1 MSIPLYTDIFIPL
14 LNLYS
19 DNQIHHK
26 YDFNLKIYEH
36 FNVSEAEQNQKLKSG
51 NSTVE
56 NRISWA
62 TTFLFKA
69 KLITRTSRSNYQI
82 TERGIEF
89 LKLKWTEY
97 DFNRLYEIYPDLLED
112 LFWNPKLRNTDTD
125 PSITVINN
133 NSADFT
139 PDELLDQVVKQ
150 NQSGLYS
157 DLETQIKNI
166 TPRAFEKLV
175 VDLLVK
181 MKYGTE
187 EFSKTTS
194 YTNDKGIDGIVQADI
209 LGFEK
214 IYVQAK
220 KYEGNVGRPDIQ
232 NFVGSMRG
240 NKGVFITTSSF
251 APSVNEYLRERREI
265 VQLIDG
271 QKLIELMYQF
281 NLGVSVKSIVEVKGL
296 DQDYF
301 DGLE

>member
-36 FNVSEAEQNQKLKSG
+36 FNVSEAEQNLKLKSG

-69 KLITRTSRSNYQI
+69 KLITRTSRSNYKI

-112 LFWNPKLRNTDTD
+112 LFWNPKLRNTDSD
-125 PSITVINN
+125 ASLNVIEENTE
-133 NSADFT
+133 DYT
-139 PDELLDQVVKQ
+139 PDELLDQVVKK
-150 NQSGLYS
+150 NQSGIYS
-157 DLETQIKNI
+157 DLKDQIKNI

-181 MKYGTE
+181 MNYGTE
-187 EFSKTTS
+187 EFSRTTS

-220 KYEGNVGRPDIQ
+220 KYEGKVGRPDIQ
-232 NFVGSMRG
+232 HFLGSLQG
-240 NKGVFITTSSF
+240 NKGIFITTSSYSN
-251 APSVNEYLRERREI
+251 SVYECVRDSKLV

-271 QKLIELMYQF
+271 QKLIELMYKF
-281 NLGVSVKSIVEVKGL
+281 NQGVSVKTTVEVKGI
-296 DQDYF
+296 DTDYF
-301 DGLE
+301 EGLE